1 MDDSH
6 AFIEPKLEVKTEDG
20 IDRTGILINN
30 NIIKHNHNRVH
41 TKVYYRDFGWHKS
54 INSKIFDILF
64 S

>member
-30 NIIKHNHNRVH
+30 NIIIQNHVHNRFWMAQKH
-41 TKVYYRDFGWHKS
+41 
-54 INSKIFDILF
+54 
-64 S
+64 